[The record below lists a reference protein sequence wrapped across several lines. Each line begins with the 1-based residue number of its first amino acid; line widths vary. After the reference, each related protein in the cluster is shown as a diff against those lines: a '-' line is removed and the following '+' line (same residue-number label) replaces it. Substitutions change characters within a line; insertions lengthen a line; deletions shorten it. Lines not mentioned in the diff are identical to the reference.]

1 MNEVTTY
8 KVERQGKANKSATS
22 LSMHVCINS
31 SAGSLLNACI
41 TRVVAFVCQQTLGD
55 NSGIWTVGI
64 PLMQSYVQHPY
75 RNDLASELTHYM
87 TISSV
92 YMDMEIRQRVGKK
105 MSLEKKRVVVVKGLL
120 PAPFSKPS
128 SKAGHFLP
136 FLINRCTRG
145 ERR

>member
-1 MNEVTTY
+1 
-8 KVERQGKANKSATS
+8 
-22 LSMHVCINS
+22 
-31 SAGSLLNACI
+31 
-41 TRVVAFVCQQTLGD
+41 
-55 NSGIWTVGI
+55 
-64 PLMQSYVQHPY
+64 MQSYVQHPY
-75 RNDLASELTHYM
+75 PNDLASELTHYM